1 MICIIP
7 ARGGS
12 QRIPGKNKKRFCG
25 KPIIQYS
32 IDTAIL
38 SSLFDYIYVSTDDD
52 EIMSLVNSYGY
63 DNLTPIIRE
72 PELCADEVGT
82 QEVMRE
88 ELSRISH
95 MHSIDHWACC
105 LYATAPLI
113 TAGDLQWGFRYLV
126 SDGRPYVIS
135 STADGKDVGGFY
147 FGYTHAFLTGI
158 PVNDDEGNVI
168 ESNALCLEVDDID
181 INTPEDWARAENLY
195 EERYGTK

>member
-52 EIMSLVNSYGY
+52 EIRSLVNSYGY
-63 DNLTPIIRE
+63 DNLIPIIRE

-113 TAGDLQWGFRYLV
+113 TPEEMQTAFRGLL
-126 SDGRPYVIS
+126 S
-135 STADGKDVGGFY
+135 SSHHYCQSIDRRSGADSGSFY
-147 FGYTHAFLTGI
+147 FGYTHAFLSDI
-158 PVNDDEGNVI
+158 PLEGRRQVI
-168 ESNALCLEVDDID
+168 AVDDID